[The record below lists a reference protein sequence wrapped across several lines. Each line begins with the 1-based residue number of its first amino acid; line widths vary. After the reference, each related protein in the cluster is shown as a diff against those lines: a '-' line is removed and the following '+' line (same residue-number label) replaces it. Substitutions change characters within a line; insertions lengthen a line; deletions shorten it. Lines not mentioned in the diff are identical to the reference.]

1 MRTSGSGLFPKSPS
15 VDTHSSVTLQ
25 QTYYLPFCHLVF
37 PFHTQ
42 GRIPFQQR
50 RRLPLA
56 RAEWVWPFR
65 EKMLHFTGKS
75 ANLKKTTWDQTP
87 TLEGPAAAA
96 NQSQPANT
104 HERSL
109 QMPNFSGITQ
119 LSGIHGEKS
128 VKYSH
133 AIRKQQYSLRLSLK
147 SHQKEN
153 DKDT

>member
-1 MRTSGSGLFPKSPS
+1 MLKANRLWVHVRGRARGGRRAVMRTSGSGLFPKSPS

-42 GRIPFQQR
+42 GKIPFQQR

-75 ANLKKTTWDQTP
+75 ANLKQKPLGTRPPLWKAPLLQQIK
-87 TLEGPAAAA
+87 A
-96 NQSQPANT
+96 
-104 HERSL
+104 SL
-109 QMPNFSGITQ
+109 QTHTNAHCRCPTFRGSLNSPGYT
-119 LSGIHGEKS
+119 
-128 VKYSH
+128 V
-133 AIRKQQYSLRLSLK
+133 RKV
-147 SHQKEN
+147 
-153 DKDT
+153 